1 MSLLQYHEGL
11 RKEDVPMMLAGL
23 AAVLPVIS
31 IAGFEIVLGA
41 AILSMIVLR
50 VKPRWPPIW
59 LPVSL
64 FILGTVISWLASGDM
79 RGGLP
84 QIKKFYVYA
93 MVFVVASTFRSVA
106 QIRWLALAWAAAATA
121 SAGLGLYQ
129 FYDKYEDAMEK
140 HQKFYDAYVADR
152 ITGFLDHWMTFSGEM
167 MMALLIIGS
176 VVFFSKD
183 RRWVAWLVAAG
194 AVIGAALV
202 AAETRSMW
210 AGAGCGGIYLMWFW
224 RRWTV
229 IALPVLA
236 GILMLVNPFGIGERE
251 RSIFEPHGDE
261 DSNAHR
267 SVTRRIGWAMIK
279 AHPLLGVG
287 PEQVGRVYKSYVPAD
302 VKKLPAGYY
311 QHLHNVYIHY
321 AAERGVPTMLMLV
334 WMLLR
339 ALYDFI
345 RTLKGLPKD
354 AEARW
359 VLHMA
364 IAVII
369 AIMIAAWEEVN
380 LGTSVVLAMFLAV
393 VGCGYVV
400 VISREPQSSQSSG
413 PLADR

>member
-1 MSLLQYHEGL
+1 M
-11 RKEDVPMMLAGL
+11 VLAGV
-23 AAVLPVIS
+23 AAVLPVVS

-41 AILSMIVLR
+41 AILAMIVLR
-50 VKPRWPPIW
+50 VKPKWPPIW
-59 LPVSL
+59 LPISL
-64 FILGTVISWLASGDM
+64 FFLGTVISWLASGDL

-93 MVFVVASTFRSVA
+93 MMFVVASTFQSAA
-106 QIRWLALAWAAAATA
+106 QIRWLALGWAAAATA

-129 FYDKYEDAMEK
+129 FYDKYEDALEK
-140 HQKFYDAYVADR
+140 HQKFYDAYIADR

-167 MMALLIIGS
+167 MMALLVIAS
-176 VVFFSKD
+176 VVFFCRD
-183 RRWVAWLVAAG
+183 RGWVVWLLGAG
-194 AVIGAALV
+194 VLVGTALV

-210 AGAGCGGIYLMWFW
+210 AGAACGGVYLLWFW
-224 RRWTV
+224 KRWTV
-229 IALPVLA
+229 IALPVVA
-236 GILMLVNPFGIGERE
+236 AILMLVNPFGIGDRE
-251 RSIFEPHGDE
+251 RSVFSPHGDE

-267 SVTRRIGWAMIK
+267 AVTRRIGWAMIK

-287 PEQVGRVYKSYVPAD
+287 PEQVGKVYKSYVPAD
-302 VKKLPAGYY
+302 VKKLPTGYY

-345 RTLKGLPKD
+345 RTLRKLPKD
-354 AEARW
+354 AEERW
-359 VLHMA
+359 VLHLG
-364 IAVII
+364 IAVIV

-380 LGTSVVLAMFLAV
+380 LGTSVVLAMFLAI

-400 VISREPQSSQSSG
+400 VTSQELRSSPSSD
-413 PLADR
+413 PR

>member
-1 MSLLQYHEGL
+1 
-11 RKEDVPMMLAGL
+11 MLAGV
-23 AAVLPVIS
+23 AAVLPVVS

-50 VKPRWPPIW
+50 VKPRWPAIW
-59 LPVSL
+59 LPISL
-64 FILGTVISWLASGDM
+64 FFLGTVISWLASGDL

-93 MVFVVASTFRSVA
+93 MVFVVATTFRSVA
-106 QIRWLALAWAAAATA
+106 QIRWLALGWAAAATA
-121 SAGLGLYQ
+121 SAGLGMYQ

-167 MMALLIIGS
+167 MMALLIIAS
-176 VVFFSKD
+176 VVFFCRD

-194 AVIGAALV
+194 GLIGVALV

-210 AGAGCGGIYLMWFW
+210 AGAGCGGIYLLWFW

-236 GILMLVNPFGIGERE
+236 AILMLVNPFGIGDRE
-251 RSIFEPHGDE
+251 RSIFQPHGDE

-267 SVTRRIGWAMIK
+267 DVVHSIGWNMIK
-279 AHPLLGVG
+279 AHPWLGVG
-287 PEQVGRVYKSYVPAD
+287 PEQVGKVYKSYVPAD
-302 VKKLPAGYY
+302 VKKLPTGYY

-321 AAERGVPTMLMLV
+321 AAERGVPTILMLV

-345 RTLKGLPKD
+345 RTLRRLPPD
-354 AEARW
+354 SEARW

-364 IAVII
+364 IAVMI

-380 LGTSVVLAMFLAV
+380 LGTSVTLAMFLAV

-400 VISREPQSSQSSG
+400 VFTVQQDAPAARAPQSSPSSDPPG
-413 PLADR
+413 DR